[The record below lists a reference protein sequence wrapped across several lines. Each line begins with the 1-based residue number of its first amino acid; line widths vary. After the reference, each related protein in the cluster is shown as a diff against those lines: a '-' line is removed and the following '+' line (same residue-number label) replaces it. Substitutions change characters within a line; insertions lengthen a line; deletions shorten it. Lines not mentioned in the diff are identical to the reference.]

1 MRNWQEGNHLFS
13 ACSYVTLNKL
23 FCLIKKKK
31 VFTFSLLKK
40 MSLAFQIFLIAALV
54 SMPSFFLNCLSAC
67 FLLPTS

>member
-13 ACSYVTLNKL
+13 ACSFVTLNKL
-23 FCLIKKKK
+23 FC
-31 VFTFSLLKK
+31 FTFSLLKE